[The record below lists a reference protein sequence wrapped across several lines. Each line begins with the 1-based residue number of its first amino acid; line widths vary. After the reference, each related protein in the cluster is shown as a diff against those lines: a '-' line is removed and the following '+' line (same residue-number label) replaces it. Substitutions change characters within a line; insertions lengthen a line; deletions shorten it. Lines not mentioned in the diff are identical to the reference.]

1 MMMTSSS
8 SVKQVQVSLTSTSTT
23 ISTTMKSKISSQ
35 TNTTKTTIPSTIS
48 ATTNKATKAV
58 KTTTKATKATKT
70 TTSTTTS
77 TTLTTTVVATT
88 LAKSGSCDRCIGCPN
103 GDQVVQPLKITLLCQ
118 DNKAYVRVK
127 KLTNYSKIYEG
138 RSYEKAGLTH
148 FTAYRIKFENSNLF
162 IATDDFEFSESKS
175 IKLANG
181 KTVFNKIKAGYGGDC
196 NLKPRKGSFSVDLTG
211 TKLALHQS
219 VEWETLGWEPEM
231 VSHLN
236 LTFYSFLAQLYPKK
250 SKSISY
256 MWWLLWILFVKK

>member
-1 MMMTSSS
+1 MMMTSSNS
-8 SVKQVQVSLTSTSTT
+8 LRQVSISLTTKSSATSAT
-23 ISTTMKSKISSQ
+23 
-35 TNTTKTTIPSTIS
+35 TTKTK
-48 ATTNKATKAV
+48 N
-58 KTTTKATKATKT
+58 TTTVS
-70 TTSTTTS
+70 TTSTIF
-77 TTLTTTVVATT
+77 TTTFMVTT
-88 LAKSGSCDRCIGCPN
+88 ITSVKPCYKCIGCPN
-103 GDQVVQPLKITLLCQ
+103 GDQIVRPLNITLFCQ

-231 VSHLN
+231 VSHLT